1 VLGKAVYRVVK
12 ALKQPEIESDFF
24 FFLSDEGGM
33 RDS

>member
-1 VLGKAVYRVVK
+1 MLGKAVYRVVK
-12 ALKQPEIESDFF
+12 VLKQSEIESDFC